1 MNDFSEKL
9 KILRTRELKITQRD
23 MSLKLDLPL
32 RTYEAYER
40 GEHPIPNDKR
50 IILES
55 RMESLRDTNQ
65 AYQDIR
71 SLCAVLKSKI
81 PYIEYDDTWHEA
93 SEYLKTVVTVSFKEN
108 LFKLSQALI
117 EIEKMWEKKSIYDF
131 DHNEYQILENKKTEY
146 EVNLKEI
153 VRQLN
158 YENINYFLK
167 KGNHINQ
174 VIVILQSRNRFIKN
188 TEIISSNN
196 VYKISDEIEYQNTW
210 LRDEDI

>member
-1 MNDFSEKL
+1 MNDLSDKL
-9 KILRTRELKITQRD
+9 KTLRKKELKITQRD
-23 MSLKLDLPL
+23 MSLKLDVPL

-40 GEHPIPNDKR
+40 GAPIPNEKR
-50 IILES
+50 VILES

-65 AYQDIR
+65 AFQDIR

-93 SEYLKTVVTVSFKEN
+93 SEYLKTEVTVSFKEN
-108 LFKLSQALI
+108 LFNLSQALI
-117 EIEKMWEKKSIYDF
+117 ELEKMWDKKSIYDF
-131 DHNEYQILENKKTEY
+131 DHKEYQLLENKKTEY

-188 TEIISSNN
+188 TEISSSNN
-196 VYKISDEIEYQNTW
+196 VHKISDEIEYQNTW

>member
-9 KILRTRELKITQRD
+9 KILRKEELKITQRD
-23 MSLKLDLPL
+23 MSLKLDVPL

-40 GEHPIPNDKR
+40 GAPIPNEKR
-50 IILES
+50 VILES

-65 AYQDIR
+65 AFQDIR

-93 SEYLKTVVTVSFKEN
+93 SEYLKTEVTVSFKEN
-108 LFKLSQALI
+108 LFKLSQTLI
-117 EIEKMWEKKSIYDF
+117 EMEKMWDNKSIYDF
-131 DHNEYQILENKKTEY
+131 DHKEYQLLENKKTEY

-167 KGNHINQ
+167 KGSHVNQ
-174 VIVILQSRNRFIKN
+174 VVVILQSRNRYIKN
-188 TEIISSNN
+188 TEISLSNN
-196 VYKISDEIEYQNTW
+196 IYNISDEIDYQNTW